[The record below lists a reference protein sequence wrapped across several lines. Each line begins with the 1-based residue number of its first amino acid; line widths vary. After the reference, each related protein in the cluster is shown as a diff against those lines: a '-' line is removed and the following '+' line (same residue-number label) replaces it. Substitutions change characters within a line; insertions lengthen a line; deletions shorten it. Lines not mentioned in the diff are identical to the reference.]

1 MRRWRR
7 ISPWGAAQAVT
18 GLTLLVGSTMAVAV
32 VVAASRGPADGRI
45 DASAALGLTGALLFL
60 GLWLTGVLRM
70 YLAGIYVNDRGV
82 RLRHV
87 FRTRTLPWPEVTGFE
102 ARPALLLGGPTA
114 RDACWVLTTN
124 GAFESAVQRRSR
136 MASLRKNNGPVLSAD
151 DFARMLARLDAER
164 ASHRHGQ
171 FGGPAVVSG

>member
-7 ISPWGAAQAVT
+7 INPWGAAQAVT
-18 GLTLLVGSTMAVAV
+18 GLMLLVGSTMAVAV
-32 VVAASRGPADGRI
+32 VVAASRGPAEGRI

-60 GLWLTGVLRM
+60 GLCLTFVLRM
-70 YLAGIYVNDRGV
+70 YLAGIYVNDEGV

-87 FRTRTLPWPEVTGFE
+87 FRTRTFSWSEVTGFE
-102 ARPALLLGGPTA
+102 ARPALFLGGPTV
-114 RDACWVLTTN
+114 RDACWVRTTG

-136 MASLRKNNGPVLSAD
+136 TPGWRKNNGPVLSAD

-164 ASHRHGQ
+164 AAHRYGQ
-171 FGGPAVVSG
+171 RGGPAVVSR

>member
-7 ISPWGAAQAVT
+7 INPWGAAQAVT
-18 GLTLLVGSTMAVAV
+18 GLMLLVGSTMAVAV
-32 VVAASRGPADGRI
+32 VVAASRGPAEGRI

-60 GLWLTGVLRM
+60 GLCLTFVLRM
-70 YLAGIYVNDRGV
+70 YLAGIYVNDEGV

-87 FRTRTLPWPEVTGFE
+87 FRTRTVRWSEVTGFE
-102 ARPALLLGGPTA
+102 ARPALLLGGPTG
-114 RDACWVLTTN
+114 RDACWVLTTD

-136 MASLRKNNGPVLSAD
+136 TASLRKNNGPVLSAD

-164 ASHRHGQ
+164 AAHRYGQ
-171 FGGPAVVSG
+171 RGGSASVSR

>member
-18 GLTLLVGSTMAVAV
+18 GFMALVGSTMTVTV
-32 VVAASRGPADGRI
+32 LVAASRGLAEGRI
-45 DASAALGLTGALLFL
+45 DAAAALGLTGALLFL

-70 YLAGIYVNDRGV
+70 YLAGIYVNDEGV

-87 FRTRTLPWPEVTGFE
+87 FRTRTFPWSEVTGFE
-102 ARPALLLGGPTA
+102 ARPALFLGGPTV
-114 RDACWVLTTN
+114 RDACWVRTTG

-136 MASLRKNNGPVLSAD
+136 DMGWRKNNGPVLSAD
-151 DFARMLARLDAER
+151 DFDRMLARLDAER
-164 ASHRHGQ
+164 ASRRHGQ
-171 FGGPAVVSG
+171 LGGAVVSR

>member
-7 ISPWGAAQAVT
+7 ISPWGATQAFT
-18 GLTLLVGSTMAVAV
+18 GLMALAVSSMAVAV
-32 VVAASRGPADGRI
+32 VVAAGHGLAEGRI
-45 DASAALGLTGALLFL
+45 DAPATLGLTGALLFL
-60 GLWLTGVLRM
+60 GLCLTFVLRM

-87 FRTRTLPWPEVTGFE
+87 FRTRTFSWSEVTGFE
-102 ARPALLLGGPTA
+102 ARPALILGEPTV
-114 RDACWVLTTN
+114 RNACWVRTTG

-136 MASLRKNNGPVLSAD
+136 TPGWRKNNGPVLSAD

-164 ASHRHGQ
+164 AAHRYGQ
-171 FGGPAVVSG
+171 LGGGAVVSR